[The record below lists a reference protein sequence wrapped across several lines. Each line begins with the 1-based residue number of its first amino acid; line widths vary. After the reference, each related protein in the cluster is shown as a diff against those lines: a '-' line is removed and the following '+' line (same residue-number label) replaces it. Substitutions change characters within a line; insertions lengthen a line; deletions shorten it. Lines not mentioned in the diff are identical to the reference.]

1 MTTALVPNI
10 EVRIISKQGELVPI
24 HELPVLSAEDAAFR
38 LPQVVR
44 IIKEARRL
52 EGWLQ
57 TVISEEIAAVAGRT
71 ELLIDGTAYELKP
84 DYEWVINDP
93 KGLYDYLA
101 AARERGEVTQQEMD
115 EAVRL
120 ETTARANNSRLN
132 ALTKRL
138 PEIDRY
144 RQRTETPPKLR
155 TRSQK

>member
-1 MTTALVPNI
+1 MTIASRVPAVI
-10 EVRIISKQGELVPI
+10 DTTGEVVPLDLSLAI
-24 HELPVLSAEDAAFR
+24 SAEDAATR
-38 LPQVVR
+38 LPVVR
-44 IIKEARRL
+44 KVMRELRRY
-52 EGWLQ
+52 EGWLTQ
-57 TVISEEIAAVAGRT
+57 LVSDEITRVEGRT
-71 ELLIDGTAYELKP
+71 EMRIGGTTYELKP
-84 DYEWVINDP
+84 DYEWVINDAQ
-93 KGLYDYLA
+93 GLYDYLA

-155 TRSQK
+155 TRSK